1 MRIQISTI
9 NYDNGT
15 ETSFPAG
22 KVPIFGRSDDW
33 KIKIGELI
41 ADEKPPGARW
51 TSVVAVLL
59 PG

>member
-15 ETSFPAG
+15 ETNFPADR
-22 KVPIFGRSDDW
+22 VPIFGRGDDW

-41 ADEKPPGARW
+41 AEDKPLGACW
-51 TSVVAVLL
+51 TSAVAVLL